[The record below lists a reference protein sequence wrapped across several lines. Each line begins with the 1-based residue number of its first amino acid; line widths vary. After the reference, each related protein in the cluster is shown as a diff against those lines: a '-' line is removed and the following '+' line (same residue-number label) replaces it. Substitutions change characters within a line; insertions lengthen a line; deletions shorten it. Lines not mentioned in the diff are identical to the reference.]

1 MGEIHN
7 RQQRALAK
15 AKQVLLDAEKARAQS
30 RVEITLKEF
39 TSGNFKA
46 LNDREFSENLG
57 PYLYQMY
64 QDGRRSEAIALLC
77 LFDDCIVDGDLT
89 IRENSVLILSKFS
102 SSIIDSNDLEILYKA
117 FSQFVRWL
125 EFETEYLKGFGVACS
140 QIHRITQRLLADE
153 KYWQEALKL
162 TSVLSDIQSGSLVF
176 IAAIM
181 TA

>member
-57 PYLYQMY
+57 
-64 QDGRRSEAIALLC
+64 S
-77 LFDDCIVDGDLT
+77 
-89 IRENSVLILSKFS
+89 
-102 SSIIDSNDLEILYKA
+102 
-117 FSQFVRWL
+117 
-125 EFETEYLKGFGVACS
+125 
-140 QIHRITQRLLADE
+140 
-153 KYWQEALKL
+153 
-162 TSVLSDIQSGSLVF
+162 
-176 IAAIM
+176 
-181 TA
+181 